1 MAYGSGGHPHCKEFR
16 RQGEGHYDES
26 KGRTVR
32 NGATFIQFYGKPHPV
47 MCVSA
52 WIDPLGKF
60 YIVPDAGHSRW
71 AEEQFG
77 HWNLES
83 KGWVHVS
90 FGNIMYERIRQA
102 QIDTL
107 YEVLEVYT
115 THNYEMPR
123 FENQLKSALEWY
135 ERQS

>member
-60 YIVPDAGHSRW
+60 YPVEDCGHSRF
-71 AEEQFG
+71 ADEQF
-77 HWNLES
+77 NDFDLER
-83 KGWVHVS
+83 KGWVHLS
-90 FGNIMYERIRQA
+90 FGTLIYERIRQA
-102 QIDTL
+102 QVDTL
-107 YEVLEVYT
+107 QDVLDHYKDGSYSYAPEL
-115 THNYEMPR
+115 ER
-123 FENQLKSALEWY
+123 ALAAALESM
-135 ERQS
+135 EF